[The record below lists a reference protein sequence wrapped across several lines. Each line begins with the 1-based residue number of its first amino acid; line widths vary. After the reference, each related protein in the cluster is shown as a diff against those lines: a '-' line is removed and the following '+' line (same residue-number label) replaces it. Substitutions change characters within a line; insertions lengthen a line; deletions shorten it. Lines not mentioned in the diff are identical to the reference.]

1 MDSRSGAKPEQRP
14 LAWVVVV
21 VFFSPKPGV
30 FRLGW
35 WQGGRA
41 GGLEEPLVELVFVG
55 IRRGEGERKGKR
67 QKEGG
72 KKEDKKESISMPIIG
87 TNS

>member
-1 MDSRSGAKPEQRP
+1 M
-14 LAWVVVV
+14 
-21 VFFSPKPGV
+21 
-30 FRLGW
+30 